1 MTSEDLAR
9 AVVDLSP
16 VLHRIAYTQLRQA
29 ADREDAVQEAIR
41 RAWEKRGHLRDER
54 YLETWLIRILLNVC
68 DNIRR
73 RDGRAIP
80 VEYVPAAVQQESPT
94 PLLDALRQL
103 EDRYRLPIMLHH
115 IEGYEVADVAAMLH
129 LPQGTV
135 KSRLARGRAK
145 LRTLLQEEVFE
156 G

>member
-1 MTSEDLAR
+1 MNSEEFAR
-9 AVVDLSP
+9 AIVDMSP

-41 RAWEKRGHLRDER
+41 RAWEKRSHLRNER
-54 YLETWLIRILLNVC
+54 YAQTWVIRILLNVC

-80 VEYVPAAVQQESPT
+80 VEYVPSAAQPASPT

-115 IEGYEVADVAAMLH
+115 IEGYDVAEVAAMLRS
-129 LPQGTV
+129 PQGTV
-135 KSRLARGRAK
+135 NSRLARGRAK
-145 LRTLLQEEVFE
+145 LRTLLEEEVFE

>member
-1 MTSEDLAR
+1 MTSDDFAR
-9 AVVDLSP
+9 AVIDLSP
-16 VLHRIAYTQLRQA
+16 VLHRIAFTQLRQA

-41 RAWEKRGHLRDER
+41 RAWEKRRHLRDER

-80 VEYVPAAVQQESPT
+80 AEYVPATVQADSPT
-94 PLLDALRQL
+94 PLLDALRLL

-115 IEGYEVADVAAMLH
+115 IEGYEVADVAAMLRI
-129 LPQGTV
+129 PQGTV